1 MKTLKFAEID
11 DGKTPSLSLQH
22 MQDFFKIKN
31 IEIEL
36 VAFKSENIENLLAN
50 QYELVKSFNFLRMGY
65 ETSQKILENWQA
77 KPTQVSL
84 LGCCD
89 SIVNENGALWP
100 RVIMIESLRETIVSK
115 IKDHDI
121 KEAGYVICDDLK
133 GRVLVAML
141 LSLGHRRVYLVGEDE
156 DFINSEVEWLRR
168 FHIGIEILAL
178 PSHQLTL
185 QTTRATILIN
195 TVVFPDGD
203 PILNDLA
210 YFNFMKDGGAVLD
223 LDFANSKNPLLRE
236 AKRAALKTIPRSYIS
251 AFYDFSLIQKLNL
264 KLDFSFE
271 EFEKSWQKFLT
282 EKVQNSP

>member
-1 MKTLKFAEID
+1 M
-11 DGKTPSLSLQH
+11 
-22 MQDFFKIKN
+22 
-31 IEIEL
+31 
-36 VAFKSENIENLLAN
+36 
-50 QYELVKSFNFLRMGY
+50 
-65 ETSQKILENWQA
+65 
-77 KPTQVSL
+77 
-84 LGCCD
+84 
-89 SIVNENGALWP
+89 
-100 RVIMIESLRETIVSK
+100 
-115 IKDHDI
+115 
-121 KEAGYVICDDLK
+121 
-133 GRVLVAML
+133 
-141 LSLGHRRVYLVGEDE
+141 VGEDE

-185 QTTRATILIN
+185 QTTRASILIN
-195 TVVFPDGD
+195 TVVFADGD